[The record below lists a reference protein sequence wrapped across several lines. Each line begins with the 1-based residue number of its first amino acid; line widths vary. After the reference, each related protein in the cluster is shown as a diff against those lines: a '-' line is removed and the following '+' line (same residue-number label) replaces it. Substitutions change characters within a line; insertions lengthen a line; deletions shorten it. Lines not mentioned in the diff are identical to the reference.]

1 MDILIVDDDKLIRL
15 FFQSLLSK
23 KISCNIIEAGNGLDA
38 LVYLESNSVDLILL
52 DISMP
57 VMDGFEL
64 LKIIRSTPA
73 ISSIPV
79 IVMSSSDEKNIVIK
93 LIQLGIS
100 DYLLKPFKNRSL
112 IFERVLKALPI
123 ASSKKEERKV
133 HVPPSGMPK
142 LLIIDKDPNF
152 RTYFTSTF
160 LDKFLIYET
169 GSAPEGIRK
178 YLEVFPGVVCISEGI
193 QMMSPVSIATKI
205 SSFDKEGKTR
215 LFYFYENADSS
226 KEAMS
231 SGIFGGA
238 IKKSFVPDVFRG
250 DFLRVVLGEVSS
262 MGAFIETLKNQLPPE
277 LITSIQQTFGVMTMQ
292 EVSLLHE
299 SENSKIVFD
308 HIATTDLIDNNDKI
322 LVRVGIAFPHAD
334 IISLARKIDDDD
346 DMQSIIA
353 LLETIAGRI
362 CSSLSI
368 RGYNFAQQ
376 FVKNNVDKN
385 EFSHERFILQYSFE
399 TESKERF
406 SFGLIVESL

>member
-38 LVYLESNSVDLILL
+38 LIYLENNLVDLILL

-57 VMDGFEL
+57 VMDGLEL
-64 LKIIRSTPA
+64 LKIIRSNPT
-73 ISSIPV
+73 ISNIPV

-123 ASSKKEERKV
+123 ASSKKEEHRV
-133 HVPPSGMPK
+133 HVSSTGMQK

-152 RTYFTSTF
+152 RTYFTST
-160 LDKFLIYET
+160 LMDKFLIYET
-169 GSAPEGIRK
+169 GSAPDGIKK
-178 YLEVFPGVVCISEGI
+178 YLEILPNVVCISEGI
-193 QMMSPVSIATKI
+193 QMMSPSIIASKI
-205 SSFDKEGKTR
+205 SSLDKEGHTR
-215 LFYFYENADSS
+215 IIYFYESTESN
-226 KEAMS
+226 KIPMS
-231 SGIFGGA
+231 SGYFAGMV
-238 IKKSFVPDVFRG
+238 KKSFVPDVFRG
-250 DFLRVVLGEVSS
+250 DFLRVVLGEESS
-262 MGAFIETLKNQLPPE
+262 MGAFTEVLKNQLPPE

-292 EVSLLHE
+292 EVSLLPE
-299 SENSKIVFD
+299 TENSKIAFD
-308 HIATTDLIDNNDKI
+308 HIATADLIDNTDKI
-322 LVRVGIAFPHAD
+322 MLRVGIAFPHAD
-334 IISLARKIDDDD
+334 ILSLAKKIDEDD

-376 FVKNNVDKN
+376 FVKNNINKS
-385 EFSHERFILQYSFE
+385 EFLQQNFTLQYSFE

-406 SFGLIVESL
+406 VFGLLIEAL